1 MALSDY
7 TPECRQVMH
16 HGKPLFTV
24 EGLSLETLAVLVKT
38 HLPDLESVFDI
49 VLKGEHEEETYQ
61 DQLSRIATGLALSA
75 PGLVSNIIAVS
86 SGEELTEDLVRVA
99 GRLPFPVQVQAMI
112 DIGSLTF
119 DEAGGIKKSIESL
132 MILLVRLR
140 TKPLSG
146 QKAEQMTRK
155 AASSEST
162 GGSDET

>member
-7 TPECRQVMH
+7 TPECRTVMH
-16 HGKPLFTV
+16 NGKPLFNV

-38 HLPDLESVFDI
+38 HLPDLEAVFDI
-49 VLKGEHEEETYQ
+49 VLKGEREDETYV
-61 DQLSRIATGLALSA
+61 DQLSRISTGLALSA
-75 PGLVSNIIAVS
+75 PGLVANLIAVS
-86 SGEELTEDLVRVA
+86 SGEELTEDLVRIA
-99 GRLPFPVQVQAMI
+99 GRLPFPVQVQALM

-140 TKPLSG
+140 TKPLS
-146 QKAEQMTRK
+146 EQTAAQETQT

-162 GGSDET
+162 GGSDEM